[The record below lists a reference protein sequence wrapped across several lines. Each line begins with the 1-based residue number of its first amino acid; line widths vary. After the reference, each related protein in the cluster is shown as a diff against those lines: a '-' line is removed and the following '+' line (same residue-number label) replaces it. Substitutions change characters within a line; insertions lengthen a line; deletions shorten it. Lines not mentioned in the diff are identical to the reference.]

1 MSERIIFQKPAG
13 PSERGWCNMKM
24 GTTRGLTCEVCGT
37 TLEELDEDDAS
48 YRINQVLGLQCID
61 ECCGKAIDVLYE
73 EFGEDFTMAFLHDF
87 ANNPSDSKF
96 GLLRQVLVDLTK
108 AARKKLREVDE
119 QLKEVEVGA
128 GER

>member
-1 MSERIIFQKPAG
+1 MPSRIQELEDRIA
-13 PSERGWCNMKM
+13 E
-24 GTTRGLTCEVCGT
+24 
-37 TLEELDEDDAS
+37 LEEE
-48 YRINQVLGLQCID
+48 N
-61 ECCGKAIDVLYE
+61 AILLSKLE